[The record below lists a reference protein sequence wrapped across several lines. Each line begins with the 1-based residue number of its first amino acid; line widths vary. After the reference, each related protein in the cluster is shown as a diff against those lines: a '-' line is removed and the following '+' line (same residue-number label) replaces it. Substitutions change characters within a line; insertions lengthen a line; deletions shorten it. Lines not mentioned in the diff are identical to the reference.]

1 MPDRKSSSG
10 RQQRGMN
17 RGSQWQQSQQ
27 SDRDDRQHSS
37 SGGSRKQPQINRTH
51 RSQQR

>member
-10 RQQRGMN
+10 RQQGGMN

-27 SDRDDRQHSS
+27 SDRDERQHGAG
-37 SGGSRKQPQINRTH
+37 GGSRKQSQINRTH
-51 RSQQR
+51 RTQQR

>member
-10 RQQRGMN
+10 RQQGGMN
-17 RGSQWQQSQQ
+17 RGSQWQQSQEINRDGRQQ
-27 SDRDDRQHSS
+27 SAG
-37 SGGSRKQPQINRTH
+37 GGSRKQPQTNRTH